1 MAVFGGACA
10 PHELFLLAV
19 GLVKNGNPKIGET
32 NTNAPH
38 VCKDKVIT
46 GISDGEFGVGGH

>member
-19 GLVKNGNPKIGET
+19 GLVKNSSPKIGET